1 MHAQRRAPD
10 TKQPRPVLVGAEA
23 LADRGHALT
32 GEAERPG
39 VLEVSPSELE
49 GRKDALSLT
58 TPSSR
63 AQPRTITTRSTPR
76 PWPSLPSLHEPL
88 TRLARDSGTRYP
100 ARHEHPP
107 HPWPSIPRRQ
117 THHTTTPHHLVNPP
131 THLLALRRT
140 NQHMARVRDRSRTPT
155 RTRRNRHTH
164 QPQTRT
170 WPTISR
176 AMQPTSRVQDGHRDT
191 ASVLG

>member
-1 MHAQRRAPD
+1 MHAQRRAQD

-63 AQPRTITTRSTPR
+63 AQPRTITTRSTA
-76 PWPSLPSLHEPL
+76 SLAVPAVPPEPL
-88 TRLARDSGTRYP
+88 ARLVRDSGTRYP

-117 THHTTTPHHLVNPP
+117 THHTTAPRRLVNP
-131 THLLALRRT
+131 TAHLLALRTT
-140 NQHMARVRDRSRTPT
+140 NQDMARVRDRSRTPT

-164 QPQTRT
+164 QPPTRT
-170 WPTISR
+170 WPTIGR
-176 AMQPTSRVQDGHRDT
+176 AMQPTSRVEDGHRDT